1 MDYSIENFWENRI
14 STESIGEMSLE
25 KVKGWS
31 RATSLETFVEAPMS
45 LKSDCGDAD
54 PQVSSIILVSVP
66 GAVGKTTL
74 AREIAAVTGAILV
87 DLAEADAVGAF
98 TLTGSFIESN
108 LYESFKCGKTA
119 VIIDGLDEARMD
131 VTLESMTAFMKNLVA
146 LASDNRNPIIL
157 LGRTGAVDVAW
168 ILLNDEDVQVPVLQ
182 IDRYDRKKAEDFVRL
197 WIQHFR
203 GEQHPREPDKR
214 AVKLMLDRL
223 EDLTPKDGGTF
234 SGYSPVL
241 MALAEIIA
249 DRNTNSSDN
258 VNIQKL
264 ISRIEKGE
272 EVFSLEGIAKTI
284 MEREQ
289 SKLSKI
295 QFEDKKLT
303 NILYSPEEQL
313 DRLAARIY
321 GGALDYS
328 LPAMSHVDEQKYNKA
343 LESWFEEHPFLD
355 GEGRNHSSPV
365 FAGLLAAH
373 ALKRPQSKEVALK
386 TELGRNERNAP
397 VNPFLAEFYISLPK
411 DDQTLPHM
419 PSEHFGIMHASIQA
433 RLAIGEYASLVIDA
447 DDESG
452 QAEIEIVRGGGPS
465 MAPKLLRF
473 KIDSAGHI
481 VFGPQIKDVNVS
493 APQSMVSVGFSS
505 ENDAVLVAPVY
516 IEAKSLVI
524 EAKQMVVERPSK
536 AAKHVHDQ
544 MNVVQLLADETASDI
559 SKRAIRRD
567 NVSLKVSWPS
577 AESFPWT
584 DYAFSIYDK
593 KYDSRTE
600 EALRRLRKIL
610 RLFRSHGKNQL
621 AKFRDAIDH
630 HRRTQGVG
638 SLVLEQLIKKMFSRA
653 LIVCT
658 FWTLR
663 VLMRLQDLSWKIFA
677 QAGYIRRRQSIL
689 LKRHLQ
695 TTDCLLQFN
704 FRRQVGELLVIV

>member
-1 MDYSIENFWENRI
+1 MNYSIEDFWKNRI
-14 STESIGEMSLE
+14 STESIREMSL
-25 KVKGWS
+25 VKGWS
-31 RATSLETFVEAPMS
+31 QAASLETFVEAPMS
-45 LKSDCGDAD
+45 LKSDYGDAD
-54 PQVSSIILVSVP
+54 PQVSNIILISAP

-87 DLAEADAVGAF
+87 DLAEAGAVRTH
-98 TLTGSFIESN
+98 TLTGSLVESN

-119 VIIDGLDEARMD
+119 VIIDGLDEARMH
-131 VTLESMTAFMKNLVA
+131 VTQESMTAFMKDLVA

-157 LGRTGAVDVAW
+157 LGRTGAVDDAW
-168 ILLNDEDVQVPVLQ
+168 ILLDDEDVEAPVLQ
-182 IDRYDRKKAEDFVRL
+182 IDYYSKAQAEEFVKTR
-197 WIQHFR
+197 IQHTR
-203 GEQHPREPDKR
+203 EEKHRREPDKR
-214 AVKLMLDRL
+214 AVELMLDSL
-223 EDLTPKDGGTF
+223 AKLTPKDGGTF

-241 MALAEIIA
+241 MALAERIV

-258 VNIQKL
+258 ANTQKL

-272 EVFSLEGIAKTI
+272 EVFSLEGIAKAI

-295 QFEDKKLT
+295 QFENKELT
-303 NILYSPEEQL
+303 NILYSSGEQL

-328 LPAMSHVDEQKYNKA
+328 LPEMSSDDKQKYNKA
-343 LESWFEEHPFLD
+343 LENWIEEHPFLD
-355 GEGRNHSSPV
+355 GEGRNPSSPV

-373 ALKRPQSKEVALK
+373 ALKRPQSKEAVLRN
-386 TELGRNERNAP
+386 ELGCNGRNTP

-419 PSEHFGIMHASIQA
+419 PSEHLGIIHASIQA
-433 RLAIGEYASLVIDA
+433 RLAIGEYASLVIDV

-452 QAEIEIVRGGGPS
+452 QAEIEIVRGGEPS

-493 APQSMVSVGFSS
+493 APHSMVSVGFGS
-505 ENDAVLVAPVY
+505 EAVLVAPVY

-524 EAKQMVVERPSK
+524 ETKQMVVKLPSK
-536 AAKHVHDQ
+536 AAKHVHDE
-544 MNVVQLLADETASDI
+544 MSVVQLLADETVSDL
-559 SKRAIRRD
+559 SKRPILRD
-567 NVSLKVSWPS
+567 KVLLKVSWPG

-584 DYAFSIYDK
+584 NYAVPVSDK
-593 KYDSRTE
+593 QYDSRIE

-621 AKFRDAIDH
+621 AKFQDAIEH
-630 HRRTQGVG
+630 RRRTQGVG
-638 SLVLEQLIKKMFSRA
+638 SLVLEQLIKENVLTRSDPMYFLDATRLDEVTGLKLENIRSGGEYPRKTIDFVQKA
-653 LIVCT
+653 LP
-658 FWTLR
+658 
-663 VLMRLQDLSWKIFA
+663 
-677 QAGYIRRRQSIL
+677 
-689 LKRHLQ
+689 
-695 TTDCLLQFN
+695 N
-704 FRRQVGELLVIV
+704 N